1 MATAHAC
8 NLSWARDAN
17 GANMFE
23 KTALITLAH
32 DFPHPARI
40 TGMKAALRH
49 ARSPL
54 PRHTILR

>member
-23 KTALITLAH
+23 KTALIRLPR

-40 TGMKAALRH
+40 TRIKAVLRQ
-49 ARSPL
+49 AQSPL
-54 PRHTILR
+54 SRHLMLR